1 MDHPLNILLKALFL
15 EMVFLLLSTPVLAE
29 EHKNIE
35 FYNTGKILPA
45 NLPFSEIVRV
55 GNTLYL
61 SGQIGI
67 RPGTLKL
74 IPGGMKE
81 QAIQTMENIKS
92 TLESNGFSMNNI
104 VKCTVMLA
112 DISQW
117 GAFNEI
123 YKTYFKKPYPVR
135 SAFGANG
142 LGLGALLEVEC
153 LGAI

>member
-1 MDHPLNILLKALFL
+1 MNNPLNMFLKAIFL
-15 EMVFLLLSTPVLAE
+15 IVIQISLSVPVLAE

-35 FYNTGKILPA
+35 FYNTGKTLPS

-61 SGQIGI
+61 SGQIGVM
-67 RPGTLKL
+67 PGTLKL
-74 IPGGMKE
+74 VQGGMKE

-92 TLESNGFSMNNI
+92 TLESNGFSMSNV
-104 VKCTVMLA
+104 VKCTVMLG

-123 YKTYFKKPYPVR
+123 YKTYFKKPYPAR